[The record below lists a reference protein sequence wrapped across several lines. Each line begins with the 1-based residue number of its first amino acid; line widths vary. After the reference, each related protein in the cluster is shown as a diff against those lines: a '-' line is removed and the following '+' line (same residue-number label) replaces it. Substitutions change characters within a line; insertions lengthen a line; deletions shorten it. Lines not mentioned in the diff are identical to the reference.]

1 MIRYIIR
8 PQHIRT
14 TPQLLKEAFN
24 AERTLQYPIL
34 SRLRR
39 PSYTRDFFL
48 CYPPI
53 SQLEDR
59 NDLSPETLQAYA
71 SVRAFYTSNK
81 PTQRSTLASLGFP
94 IPTTYSS
101 IHDMEGTGGT
111 NCPES
116 ISSGVWIGR
125 PFRHSGGR
133 GYRLLRPTSEAPI
146 RMGRNALNSSE
157 ETNPSNSWDPT
168 QEYLQEL
175 YPKNHEYRI
184 VIVRGTPLITL
195 IKRVPEGTSQE
206 SPWNHAQGASFV
218 TVEDLHN
225 NRLRHTNIYNLINSN
240 PFFKAIDLCGLDV
253 LVNLRHP
260 QPYVIT
266 ELNLAPSLTIPSNIQ
281 RVVSHV
287 NSVLR

>member
-1 MIRYIIR
+1 
-8 PQHIRT
+8 
-14 TPQLLKEAFN
+14 
-24 AERTLQYPIL
+24 
-34 SRLRR
+34 
-39 PSYTRDFFL
+39 
-48 CYPPI
+48 
-53 SQLEDR
+53 
-59 NDLSPETLQAYA
+59 
-71 SVRAFYTSNK
+71 
-81 PTQRSTLASLGFP
+81 
-94 IPTTYSS
+94 
-101 IHDMEGTGGT
+101 
-111 NCPES
+111 
-116 ISSGVWIGR
+116 
-125 PFRHSGGR
+125 
-133 GYRLLRPTSEAPI
+133 
-146 RMGRNALNSSE
+146 MGRNALNSSE

-195 IKRVPEGTSQE
+195 IKRVPEGTPQE

-218 TVEDLHN
+218 TVEDLDN
-225 NRLRHTNIYNLINSN
+225 NRLRHTGIYNLINSN
-240 PFFKAIDLCGLDV
+240 SFFKAIDLCGLDV